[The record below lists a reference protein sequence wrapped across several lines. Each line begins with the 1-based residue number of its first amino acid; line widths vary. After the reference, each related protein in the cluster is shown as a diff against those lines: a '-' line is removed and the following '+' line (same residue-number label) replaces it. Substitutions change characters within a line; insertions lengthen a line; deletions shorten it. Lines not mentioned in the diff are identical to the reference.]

1 MVQIRTVAPWNPT
14 CLKALQEKFYMDI
27 SRQYAQL
34 DSVDST
40 HQRST
45 LIELLVLISIIGPL
59 VGR

>member
-1 MVQIRTVAPWNPT
+1 
-14 CLKALQEKFYMDI
+14 MDI
-27 SRQYAQL
+27 SRQYSHL
-34 DSVDST
+34 DSVGST

>member
-1 MVQIRTVAPWNPT
+1 
-14 CLKALQEKFYMDI
+14 LQEKFYMDI
-27 SRQYAQL
+27 SRQYAQF

>member
-1 MVQIRTVAPWNPT
+1 MN
-14 CLKALQEKFYMDI
+14 I
-27 SRQYAQL
+27 SKQYSQL
-34 DSVDST
+34 DTVDST

>member
-1 MVQIRTVAPWNPT
+1 
-14 CLKALQEKFYMDI
+14 MDI
-27 SRQYAQL
+27 SRQHSQL
-34 DSVDST
+34 DSAGST